1 MRNGNNIY
9 GIANLPFIIRYKVKR
24 R

>member
-1 MRNGNNIY
+1 MRIGNNIY